1 MESGQGGT
9 ELGRER
15 RTEVEKE
22 AAMGGESGDR
32 TRERGRQRIGISAL
46 TLGFG
51 VVGGWGRRRGAPF
64 IEVFQWAMRGAAS
77 DVGGRRGPRRR
88 DDKEGGGAM
97 SEASGGWERK
107 RMTEQRLV
115 VAG

>member
-1 MESGQGGT
+1 
-9 ELGRER
+9 
-15 RTEVEKE
+15 
-22 AAMGGESGDR
+22 MGGESDDR
-32 TRERGRQRIGISAL
+32 TRERGRQRIGIGAL

-64 IEVFQWAMRGAAS
+64 IEVFQWAMRGATS

-88 DDKEGGGAM
+88 DDKGGGAV

-107 RMTEQRLV
+107 RMAEQRLV